1 MTFYQEF
8 TPRTRHYFRI
18 FIFILV
24 VGLAFSALAFG
35 FRQAVLGWSTAGDET
50 SPRQITVSGE
60 GKVAIRPDLAVFTV
74 GVVTDAKQIRDAQQQ
89 NNERSQKIIDFL
101 GGKKIEEKDVKTTG
115 YSIYPQYQYYEVPPC
130 YASPCPPR
138 RPPEIL
144 SYQVRHTIEVKVRDL
159 DKLDELLDGVVE
171 AGANEVG
178 SVSFTVENEEEV
190 RAEARKKA
198 IEDAKKKAK
207 TLSEDLGVRIRRV
220 VNFSESGNFIPFLQK
235 GLEYGV
241 GGGGFGGDT
250 VASSVQPGEQEI
262 RSNVTITY
270 EFR

>member
-1 MTFYQEF
+1 MQLYQEF
-8 TPRTRHYFRI
+8 TPKIRSYFRI

-24 VGLAFSALAFG
+24 IGLALSSLTFG
-35 FRQAVLGWSTAGDET
+35 FRQIVLGWSTIGDEV

-60 GKVAIRPDLAVFTV
+60 GKVAIRPDLAVFFA
-74 GVVTDAKQIRDAQQQ
+74 GVLTDAKKIRDAQQQ
-89 NNERSQKIIDFL
+89 NNEHSQKMIIFL
-101 GGKKIEEKDVKTTG
+101 GGKGVEEKDIKTIG

-130 YASPCPPR
+130 YASSCPPR

-178 SVSFTVENEEEV
+178 SVNFTVENEEEV
-190 RAEARKKA
+190 RVEARKKA

-207 TLSEDLGVRIRRV
+207 MLSKDLGVRIRRV
-220 VNFSESGNFIPFLQK
+220 VNFSESGNIVPFFQK
-235 GLEYGV
+235 GLEYGIGGDGL
-241 GGGGFGGDT
+241 GGGT
-250 VASSVQPGEQEI
+250 TPSVQPGEQEI
-262 RSNVTITY
+262 RSNVVITY